1 MNNSKILFI
10 LFVSILADTI
20 SFGLII
26 PLLPFYALKFGASA
40 SIITLLFSV
49 YSLTQFSCAPIWGTV
64 SDRFGRR
71 SALLFSLIGSS
82 LAFLWLSQVNA
93 LWMLF
98 ACRIMEGIMAASFL
112 LAMVYL
118 SDITTK
124 ENRTKSMAIVGAAL
138 GLGLCLGPAISSF
151 LVGSDSQNPNL
162 ALPPLFAAGISLV
175 GFILAFIGL
184 PEPIK
189 TQARTLEKLSRFS
202 FARLVEIVNTPTTG
216 TLLLLSFLTMFVG
229 VGVQPIIAIWSNQK
243 LGWGPKEIG
252 YTFVSSG
259 ATAVIVQIKLL
270 EPLTKRFGEANLLFG
285 GLVILGF
292 GVFLMPFSTNLALVV
307 GAVTVMSTG
316 FFLCKPLLISFLSQ
330 SAGAE
335 RQGEVLGVAESVST
349 LGRMFGPLGA
359 GFLFGNLGANWPFWS
374 GTIFMA
380 IASIFGWRLA
390 TASSLSSAVT
400 KQRQRKMKKLFDLFD
415 HNKNGVIDRIDFQD
429 GFQAIADIKGW
440 TPDSSDYWIVNS
452 FWVGLHNKMQN
463 LMDTNGDGIITMDE
477 WQEYMTSR
485 LDHDFADSL
494 TKLIDIDAN
503 GEDSLKRLRRLY
515 DNYKIERNQ
524 NKAVAEEWDINSFA
538 HISQEEISEIIDRYM
553 YNDELENFVNLRAEL
568 S

>member
-1 MNNSKILFI
+1 MNKSKVLFI
-10 LFVSILADTI
+10 LFVSVLADTT

-26 PLLPFYALKFGASA
+26 PLLPFYALKFGADA
-40 SIITLLFSV
+40 STITLLFSV
-49 YSLTQFSCAPIWGTV
+49 YSFTQFICAPIWGKV

-71 SALLFSLIGSS
+71 SSLLFSLIGST

-98 ACRIMEGIMAASFL
+98 ACRIMEGIMAGSFF

-118 SDITTK
+118 SDITTR
-124 ENRTKSMAIVGAAL
+124 ENRSKSMAIVGAAF

-151 LVGSDSQNPNL
+151 LVGSNSQNPNL
-162 ALPPLFAAGISLV
+162 ALPPLFAAGMSIV
-175 GFILAFIGL
+175 GFIVAFIGL

-189 TQARTLEKLSRFS
+189 TQARTLQKPSGFS
-202 FARLVEIVNTPTTG
+202 FARLVEIVKTPTTG
-216 TLLLLSFLTMFVG
+216 TLLLFSFLTMFVG
-229 VGVQPIIAIWSNQK
+229 VGLQPIIAIWSNQK

-252 YTFVSSG
+252 YVFVSWG
-259 ATAVIVQIKLL
+259 ATSVIVQTKLL
-270 EPLTKRFGEANLLFG
+270 EPLTKKFGEANLLFG

-292 GVFLMPFSTNLALVV
+292 GVFLIPFSRNLPLVL
-307 GAVTVMSTG
+307 GAVIVMSTG

-335 RQGEVLGVAESVST
+335 RQGEVLAISESVST
-349 LGRMFGPLGA
+349 LGRMLGPLAA
-359 GFLFGNLGANWPFWS
+359 GFLFGNLGADSPFWG

-380 IASIFGWRLA
+380 VASIFGWWLA

-400 KQRQRKMKKLFDLFD
+400 KQRQRKMKKLFDLLD
-415 HNKNGVIDRIDFQD
+415 HNKNGVIELIDFQD
-429 GFQAIADIKGW
+429 GFKAIADMKGW

-452 FWVGLHNKMQN
+452 FWVGLHNKMQS

-477 WQEYMTSR
+477 WQEYMASR
-485 LDHDFADSL
+485 LDHDFADSI
-494 TKLIDIDAN
+494 TKLMDIDEN
-503 GEDSLKRLRRLY
+503 GEDSLKRLKRFY
-515 DNYKIERNQ
+515 DHYKIEGNK
-524 NKAVAEEWDINSFA
+524 NKAVSEEFDINSYA

-553 YNDELENFVNLRAEL
+553 YNDEFENFVNLRVG
-568 S
+568 